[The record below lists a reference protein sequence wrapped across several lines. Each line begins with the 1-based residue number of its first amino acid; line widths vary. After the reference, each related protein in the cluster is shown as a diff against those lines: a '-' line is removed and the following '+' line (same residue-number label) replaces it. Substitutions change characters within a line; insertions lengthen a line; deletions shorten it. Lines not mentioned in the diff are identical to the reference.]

1 MGSFQALAN
10 LQDEVGDYSPELFG
24 GDFLPGGLQPLHA
37 LQSDPLLLRTSTHPA
52 DSPTGPDTFP
62 VEDGDARFFFNSLT
76 NINIRLAKTSTLT
89 SYVFSTSVA
98 TQVVNGGTCLQVAL
112 FADQAAA
119 GTRCRRRRELAE
131 FSDKIDVSPTP
142 VVPIQA
148 SAIVAELSEKNDFV
162 QPIESSHAE
171 VLDKEYEEYENR
183 FLLYLTSYT
192 TTTSTLTT
200 FSFSTTTATVT
211 LGNNFAADA
220 ALTCIPSGYFV
231 C

>member
-1 MGSFQALAN
+1 MGCKMKLVIILLSCLVGISYQEAYNHYMPFNPILYYYAPAPIRQIVPQGRTPFQ
-10 LQDEVGDYSPELFG
+10 
-24 GDFLPGGLQPLHA
+24 
-37 LQSDPLLLRTSTHPA
+37 
-52 DSPTGPDTFP
+52 

-98 TQVVNGGTCLQVAL
+98 TQVVNGGPCLQVAL

-171 VLDKEYEEYENR
+171 VIDKEYEIRESVPPLPHFVHDDY
-183 FLLYLTSYT
+183 FD
-192 TTTSTLTT
+192 
-200 FSFSTTTATVT
+200 
-211 LGNNFAADA
+211 ADHV
-220 ALTCIPSGYFV
+220 LVLDDYSHRDSGK
-231 C
+231 